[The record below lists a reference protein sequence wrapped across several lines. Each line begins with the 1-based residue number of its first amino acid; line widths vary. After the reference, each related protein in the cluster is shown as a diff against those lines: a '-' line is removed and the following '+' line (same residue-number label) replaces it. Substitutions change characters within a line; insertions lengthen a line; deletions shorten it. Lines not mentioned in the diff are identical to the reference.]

1 MSQSLT
7 GPDVAPADGSLAM
20 TASDKRQ
27 WWQRMLRD
35 KAAVGAMFILLL
47 IAALCV
53 LAPWIAPYDPYFSS
67 RAVMRPP
74 AWMARGTM
82 DHLLGTDGQGRDILS
97 RVLYGTRLTLLIGIA
112 GAGIGC
118 LIGTAFGLC
127 AAFNRRFDPI
137 IMRAMDVML
146 SLPAILLALAI
157 VAAVGQSLGAVIL
170 ALTIASAPDMARIAR
185 GVGGNVMRQDYI
197 EAGRALGLTDQRIF
211 LRYLVRNT
219 LASLLVYVS
228 MRFGQVI
235 LIGSALSFLGLGV
248 RPPISELG
256 MMAAQGRDFFLF
268 APHIAVIPS
277 ALIFIIV
284 LAANILGD
292 GLRDALDPRMTA

>member
-1 MSQSLT
+1 MSETTVTS
-7 GPDVAPADGSLAM
+7 PVAATPATS
-20 TASDKRQ
+20 TADKRP
-27 WWQRMLRD
+27 WWLRLLRD
-35 KAAVGAMFILLL
+35 KMAAIALFILLSIVL
-47 IAALCV
+47 LSI
-53 LAPWIAPYDPYFSS
+53 LAPWIAPYDPYANS

-74 AWMARGTM
+74 VWAARGSW
-82 DHLLGTDGQGRDILS
+82 DYLLGTDGQGRDILS
-97 RVLYGTRLTLLIGIA
+97 RLLYGTQLTLLIGLA
-112 GAGIGC
+112 GAGIGGV
-118 LIGTAFGLC
+118 IGAALGLL
-127 AAFNRRFDPI
+127 AAFNRRLDPV
-137 IMRAMDVML
+137 IMRLVDVML

-170 ALTIASAPDMARIAR
+170 ALTIASAPDTARIAR
-185 GVGGNVMRQDYI
+185 GVGGSVMRQDYI
-197 EAGRALGLTDQRIF
+197 DAGRALGLSDRRIF
-211 LRYLVRNT
+211 MRYLTRNA

-235 LIGSALSFLGLGV
+235 LIGSTLSFLGLGV

-284 LAANILGD
+284 LAANVVGD
-292 GLRDALDPRMTA
+292 ALRDVLDPRMKS